1 MYNSE
6 HTHRFRGRGTIAAPM
21 QQRCSSTS
29 APWFVERV
37 MAGAGTR
44 RLCRADRRGPQPGVL
59 PAIGP
64 PPYRVMI
71 RSVWHTLSRAS
82 TVTCCV
88 NG

>member
-64 PPYRVMI
+64 PPYGI
-71 RSVWHTLSRAS
+71 RSRARPR
-82 TVTCCV
+82 
-88 NG
+88 

>member
-64 PPYRVMI
+64 PPYGHAYGI
-71 RSVWHTLSRAS
+71 RSRARPR
-82 TVTCCV
+82 
-88 NG
+88 